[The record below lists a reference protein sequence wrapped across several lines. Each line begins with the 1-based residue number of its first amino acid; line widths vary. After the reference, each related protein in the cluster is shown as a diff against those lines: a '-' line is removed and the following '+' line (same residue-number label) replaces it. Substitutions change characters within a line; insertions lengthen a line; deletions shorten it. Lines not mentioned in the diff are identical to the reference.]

1 MRINDI
7 VNEAISTTQYE
18 ATVDSA
24 VRLSIAQAM
33 SEIAGLKGQFPK
45 EEKALLKQNPKP
57 LFLKLHESLQN
68 ALASRISQIVKVK
81 LSRALGNEIPL
92 NISFGDVG
100 KSNAIATDTDITV
113 SPKYVKQISK
123 KIIENVYSNVIESYD
138 LEHQVDGAF
147 YTFKLVGSQDKT
159 VTPTVL
165 EDTDTVINSLVDV
178 VLHEL
183 THVVQHHKQLS
194 KGRTDTEYRSYLDSK
209 KGELGG
215 INASGADLNATDDR
229 YYDLYYASP
238 QEIAAHAN
246 EMAMAA
252 IRKYNLRKAKSEQDI
267 TPITAEE
274 ISSFVRKY
282 IKDRYSDP
290 KTPKEHQVFK
300 RYAKLVYQ
308 EIQRYVDRIRKTF
321 K

>member
-7 VNEAISTTQYE
+7 INEAISTTQYE
-18 ATVDSA
+18 ATVEDS
-24 VRLSIAQAM
+24 VRLGIAQAM
-33 SEIAGLKGQFPK
+33 AEVAGLKGRFPK
-45 EEKALLKQNPKP
+45 EEKALLNQDLKP
-57 LFLKLHESLQN
+57 LFLELHSVLQT
-68 ALASRISQIVKVK
+68 ALASRISQLVKVK
-81 LSRALGNEIPL
+81 LSRALGNEVPL
-92 NISFGDVG
+92 NIEFGDVG
-100 KSNAIATDTDITV
+100 KSNAVATDTTITI
-113 SPKYVKQISK
+113 SPKYVKQLSK
-123 KIIENVYSNVIESYD
+123 KLIENVSSNVTDTYD
-138 LEHQVDGAF
+138 QDQWVNGTF
-147 YTFKLVGSQDKT
+147 YTLKLVGSQDKT
-159 VTPTVL
+159 VTPEVL
-165 EDTDTVINSLVDV
+165 ENTESVVNALVDV

-194 KGRTDTEYRSYLDSK
+194 KGRTDTEYRSYLDTK

-215 INASGADLNATDDR
+215 INASGADLDATDDR

-252 IRKYNLRKAKSEQDI
+252 IRKYNLRNAKSEQDI

-308 EIQRYVDRIRKTF
+308 EIQQYINNVRKTF